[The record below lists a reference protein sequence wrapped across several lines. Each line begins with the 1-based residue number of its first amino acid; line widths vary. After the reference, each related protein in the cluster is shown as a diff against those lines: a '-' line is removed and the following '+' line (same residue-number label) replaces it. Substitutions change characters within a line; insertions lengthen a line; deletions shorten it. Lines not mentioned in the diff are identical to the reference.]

1 MTNESTLEITA
12 KSPVWH
18 RLLLHQW
25 QKSFGG
31 WLVISTTALTIL
43 FIGYQIFGFGEEKQ
57 IALQA
62 DALQAIISIAVVILS
77 WRVMRHPAIDEESR
91 RAWRLVAAS
100 FAAYCFGH
108 TLWFYYSSILGVE
121 PFPSVADIGFWAFY
135 PLMMWA
141 LLSFP
146 TAKTSK
152 SERIKFI
159 TDVGI
164 VLLGGTTAV
173 WHFIIR
179 PTIENS
185 AEGEWLMTALNLSYV
200 VGDLILLLGIATVL
214 LRYPSKINKVALFTI
229 VFGLLN
235 TAVADIG
242 FAAFTLQG
250 TYKSGHW
257 IDNFF
262 ITGLLI
268 FLIACHFQ
276 YQNLSQTEESEE
288 SEQEYIAQKFSWLPY
303 SAIAVG
309 FGILVV
315 ETRPFWGEWL
325 GIIVFSSIAMT
336 GLVVLRQIA
345 AVKEN
350 VRFHANQA
358 ERRSEGRFRSL
369 VQNSSDL
376 ITILDFD
383 GKIIYESPA
392 ITNVLGYELSEL
404 IGQDSFEIIHP
415 EDVEK
420 RKEIIK
426 KLIDEPHS
434 IINTEMRFKH
444 KNGNWHFLETAVR
457 LVDDEENGL
466 KGILVNSRDVSQRKQ
481 DEEKLRLYTLKLE
494 QSNRELQ
501 DFAYVAS
508 HDLQEPLRKVQ
519 AFGDRLD
526 RKCGEILT
534 DEGRDYIKR
543 MRDASARMQTLIND
557 LLTFSRVTTKAQP
570 FKSLNFAEVVQ
581 GVVSDLEVRIEQTN
595 AIVEIGELPKLEA
608 DESQMRQ
615 LMQNLIG
622 NALKFSKRD
631 EMPHIKIYCE
641 QFTNS
646 VGAFS
651 INGEFHTTEAADN
664 FCKIIVED
672 NGIGFEEKYL
682 DRIFTVFQRLHG
694 RGEYEGSGVG
704 LAVCRK
710 IVERHNGEITA
721 ESEPQ
726 KGAKF
731 IVTLPLKQ
739 VKGELSE

>member
-1 MTNESTLEITA
+1 MTNESTLEIAT
-12 KSPVWH
+12 KSPGWY

-25 QKSFGG
+25 QKTFGG
-31 WLVISTTALTIL
+31 WLVILMTVLTVL

-57 IALQA
+57 IALRA

-77 WRVMRHPAIDEESR
+77 WRVVRHPAIDEESR
-91 RAWRLVAAS
+91 RAWRLATAS

-135 PLMMWA
+135 PLMMWS

-152 SERIKFI
+152 SERFKFI

-164 VLLGGTTAV
+164 VLVGGTTAV

-179 PTIENS
+179 PTIETS

-214 LRYPSKINKVALFTI
+214 LRYPLKINKVALFAI

-262 ITGLLI
+262 ITGLLV
-268 FLIACHFQ
+268 FLIASHFQ

-288 SEQEYIAQKFSWLPY
+288 AEKEYIAQKFSWLPY

-309 FGILVV
+309 FGILII
-315 ETRPFWGEWL
+315 ETRPFWGDWL
-325 GIIVFSSIAMT
+325 GVIVFSSIAMT

-392 ITNVLGYELSEL
+392 ITKVLGYELSEL

-415 EDVEK
+415 DDIFK
-420 RKEIIK
+420 RKEIIN
-426 KLIDEPHS
+426 KLIAEPNS

-444 KNGNWHFLETAVR
+444 KSGNWHFLETALR
-457 LVDDEENGL
+457 LVNDEENGL
-466 KGILVNSRDVSQRKQ
+466 KGILVNSRDISQRKQ
-481 DEEKLRLYTLKLE
+481 DEEKLCLYTLKLE

-519 AFGDRLD
+519 AFGDRLEK
-526 RKCGEILT
+526 KCGEILS

-570 FKSLNFAEVVQ
+570 FKPLDFAEVVE

-595 AIVEIGELPKLEA
+595 AIVEIGKLPKLEA

-631 EMPHIKIYCE
+631 ETPHIKIYSE

-646 VGAFS
+646 IGAFS
-651 INGEFHTTEAADN
+651 FNGEFHTTEAADD

-739 VKGELSE
+739 EKGEISE